1 MFNKRNYILLFLA
14 VFAGATYSEKAL
26 SDMASVSA
34 SALPINVASNAEEST
49 ANIDTE
55 SKKLVSPSQAKAM
68 PETSKSSTVQEK
80 ADVQPVATAKQDDF
94 DFDLKIKSVN
104 VTTAK
109 DKKAE
114 AVVDNKE
121 ADKKAETSPVSVSDA
136 DLPKDIQYKAN
147 PIDGLGNSILS
158 QIDSDLFRQMSEI
171 EKSTTLLTLELKR
184 EKLRNEIE
192 AQKAVRQRSIDDRE
206 RLIAEQR
213 LKDLEKQKQIEAN
226 LVKEQQTLMD
236 KKQLF
241 EVLKQRKL
249 LNAYMNNM
257 LISEQAWLKEKEDL
271 YAQLAKAEQE
281 KKELVELFKKKIDS
295 VLEVST
301 KNIQIAET
309 AKANFERIVKGL
321 KARNEQLRKR
331 VEADA
336 RIIKSA
342 KNSLYLN
349 SRSIEELKERNAEQA
364 ANTAASLAL
373 AQAEAEAI
381 EAEVIDEEVE
391 KLSARYA
398 ILGIK
403 GRADSLSVEI
413 IDKDGLSVTLKKGSI
428 LPSGHIVDEI
438 GADYAKFNFN
448 DTVDYLYVGKGI
460 DGFKPTVNN
469 TSSVNN

>member
-1 MFNKRNYILLFLA
+1 MNK
-14 VFAGATYSEKAL
+14 
-26 SDMASVSA
+26 
-34 SALPINVASNAEEST
+34 
-49 ANIDTE
+49 
-55 SKKLVSPSQAKAM
+55 
-68 PETSKSSTVQEK
+68 
-80 ADVQPVATAKQDDF
+80 
-94 DFDLKIKSVN
+94 
-104 VTTAK
+104 
-109 DKKAE
+109 
-114 AVVDNKE
+114 
-121 ADKKAETSPVSVSDA
+121 
-136 DLPKDIQYKAN
+136 
-147 PIDGLGNSILS
+147 
-158 QIDSDLFRQMSEI
+158 
-171 EKSTTLLTLELKR
+171 
-184 EKLRNEIE
+184 
-192 AQKAVRQRSIDDRE
+192 
-206 RLIAEQR
+206 
-213 LKDLEKQKQIEAN
+213 
-226 LVKEQQTLMD
+226 
-236 KKQLF
+236 
-241 EVLKQRKL
+241 
-249 LNAYMNNM
+249 
-257 LISEQAWLKEKEDL
+257 
-271 YAQLAKAEQE
+271 QE